1 MLQFHLVKFPSKF
14 SANFNQISR
23 KPAIQRFSFRC
34 GWMNRWIHIH
44 SILMGILIV
53 IKDSGALNKQS
64 YIARKIFP
72 GVKTLLPIL
81 QEQYRPHHDF
91 SCRCWSFI
99 CWDIVFKHLTAH
111 KSSLHIKLN
120 RVEMIPWHPKNK
132 KSYWDSMKKS
142 SFGNDG
148 AEEKIR
154 LRLL

>member
-14 SANFNQISR
+14 SANLNQISR

-44 SILMGILIV
+44 SILTGVLIV
-53 IKDSGALNKQS
+53 IKDSRALNKQS

-72 GVKTLLPIL
+72 SFTMILAVGADPLFAGILFFSIL
-81 QEQYRPHHDF
+81 QP
-91 SCRCWSFI
+91 
-99 CWDIVFKHLTAH
+99 
-111 KSSLHIKLN
+111 IKVLFTLN
-120 RVEMIPWHPKNK
+120 WTEWRWFHGTLKIKRATEIQWRKAVLA
-132 KSYWDSMKKS
+132 
-142 SFGNDG
+142 NDG